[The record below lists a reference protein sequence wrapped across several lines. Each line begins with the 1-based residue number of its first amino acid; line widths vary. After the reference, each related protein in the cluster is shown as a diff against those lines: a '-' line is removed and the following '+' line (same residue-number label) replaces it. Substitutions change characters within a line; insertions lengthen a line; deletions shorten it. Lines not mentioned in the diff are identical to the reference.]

1 MFLGFNVGRKNTV
14 NEYLFRL
21 ALVVNTS
28 HSKFID
34 NLTNIIV
41 YVLYVS
47 NLENKEIHI
56 CELKNTIE
64 ELSGLEF
71 TEKEINQALTESESY
86 FCITNKE
93 VLGLTEEGNKKI
105 HAEKTKEFERIL
117 SQYIEVY
124 AINSQPDEIKSL
136 IYKFLYDCME
146 NNIESLL
153 KVVSGADKT
162 KSLSPLEQLSNE
174 DRKIINDFIDWNDE
188 SKNALLYDIVS
199 FAVDYCQLTVKK
211 NKSNFSTI
219 LQGKRFYLDTNII
232 FRMMGLNNE
241 QRKETTL
248 QFINKCKETNI
259 KLCMTSLTK
268 KETLNS
274 IQYHVGQVKKIM
286 QGYRGNGKGLSKL
299 YEKSNY
305 EDGFLS
311 EYLSWSK
318 NNGVTAHYDEFSQY
332 LKKYFYEITNGID
345 IVDVGKISL
354 NESLLDDY
362 IASKDGKITKENA
375 EYDVKNL
382 LYVNKKRKLNSDTI
396 GWNVGEYLISADH
409 KLIRWSNN
417 NFSKENP
424 LVVLPSVWYSIIL
437 KIQGR
442 AKDDIKAFSEFI
454 KMRYIQDKPAENINY
469 LINSVCQ
476 RTSNGVLQDMLFDQ
490 IAEDN
495 NRINE
500 LSFSNDQKIDEIV
513 NEVYEDILESTKQE
527 GYSSGEKAGHLQ
539 GFNQGVS
546 QGEKI
551 GRIKTEIEHLQS
563 KISTKSL
570 EIRNRNIVITILT
583 TVIVFAV
590 CLTFL
595 SKCPVDYLN
604 NIKTAGKIIIS
615 LVPSGIA
622 GRVLWAVFPLEIE
635 EIKKLEKEKIQPE
648 IDELERQLKIY
659 E

>member
-1 MFLGFNVGRKNTV
+1 M

-41 YVLYVS
+41 YALYVS
-47 NLENKEIHI
+47 NLEKKEIHI

-71 TEKEINQALTESESY
+71 TEKEIKQALTGRESY
-86 FCITNKE
+86 FCITDKE
-93 VLGLTEEGNKKI
+93 ILGLTEEGNKKI
-105 HAEKTKEFERIL
+105 HAEKAKEFERIL
-117 SQYIEVY
+117 SKYIEVY
-124 AINSQPDEIKSL
+124 DINRKPDEIKSL

-153 KVVSGADKT
+153 KVVTGAEKT

-188 SKNALLYDIVS
+188 SKNVLLYDIVS

-248 QFINKCKETNI
+248 RFINKCKEAKI

-268 KETLNS
+268 IETLNS

-286 QGYRGNGKGLSKL
+286 QGYCGNGKALSKL
-299 YEKSNY
+299 YEKSDY
-305 EDGFLS
+305 EDGFLTV
-311 EYLSWSK
+311 YLSWSN

-362 IASKDGKITKENA
+362 IDSKDGKITKENA

-382 LYVNKKRKLNSDTI
+382 LYVNKKRKLSSDTI
-396 GWNVGEYLISADH
+396 GWNVEEYLISADH

-437 KIQGR
+437 KVQGR

-454 KMRYIQDKPAENINY
+454 KIRYIQDKPAENINY

-476 RTSNGVLQDMLFDQ
+476 KTSNGVLQDMLFDQ

-495 NRINE
+495 DRINE

-513 NEVYEDILESTKQE
+513 KEVYEDILESTKQE
-527 GYSSGEKAGHLQ
+527 GYFSGEKAGHQ
-539 GFNQGVS
+539 KGFNQGVS

-563 KISTKSL
+563 ETSIKSL
-570 EIRNRNIVITILT
+570 KIRNRNITITIII
-583 TVIVFAV
+583 TVIVFAL
-590 CLTFL
+590 CLMFL
-595 SKCPVDYLN
+595 NKCPVEYLN
-604 NIKTAGKIIIS
+604 NIKIAGKIIIS
-615 LVPSGIA
+615 LVPSGIV
-622 GRVLWAVFPLEIE
+622 GRVLWAVFPLGIE
-635 EIKKLEKEKIQPE
+635 EIKELENEKIQPK
-648 IDELERQLKIY
+648 IDELKRELKIY

>member
-1 MFLGFNVGRKNTV
+1 M

-21 ALVVNTS
+21 SLVVNTS

-34 NLTNIIV
+34 NLTNIII
-41 YVLYVS
+41 YVLYVL

-71 TEKEINQALTESESY
+71 TEKEIKQALTESESY

-105 HAEKTKEFERIL
+105 HAEKAKEFERIL
-117 SQYIEVY
+117 SKYIEVY

-136 IYKFLYDCME
+136 IYKFLYDCLE

-153 KVVSGADKT
+153 KVVSGEEKT

-248 QFINKCKETNI
+248 QFINKCKEANI
-259 KLCMTSLTK
+259 KLYMTSLTK

-305 EDGFLS
+305 EDGFLTA
-311 EYLSWSK
+311 YLSWSK
-318 NNGVTAHYDEFSQY
+318 NNGVTARYDEFSQY
-332 LKKYFYEITNGID
+332 LKKYFYEITND
-345 IVDVGKISL
+345 FDKVDVGKISL

-362 IASKDGKITKENA
+362 IDSKDGKITKENA

-382 LYVNKKRKLNSDTI
+382 LYVNKKRKLSSDTI

-495 NRINE
+495 SRINE

-527 GYSSGEKAGHLQ
+527 GYSSGEKAGHQ
-539 GFNQGVS
+539 KGFSQGVS

-551 GRIKTEIEHLQS
+551 GRIKAEIEHLQS

-570 EIRNRNIVITILT
+570 KIRNRNIIITIIT
-583 TVIVFAV
+583 IVIVFV
-590 CLTFL
+590 MCLTFL
-595 SKCPVDYLN
+595 NKCPVDYLN

-615 LVPSGIA
+615 LVPSGIV
-622 GRVLWAVFPLEIE
+622 GRVLWTVFPLGVE
-635 EIKKLEKEKIQPE
+635 EIKELEKEKIQSK

>member
-1 MFLGFNVGRKNTV
+1 
-14 NEYLFRL
+14 
-21 ALVVNTS
+21 
-28 HSKFID
+28 
-34 NLTNIIV
+34 
-41 YVLYVS
+41 
-47 NLENKEIHI
+47 
-56 CELKNTIE
+56 
-64 ELSGLEF
+64 
-71 TEKEINQALTESESY
+71 
-86 FCITNKE
+86 
-93 VLGLTEEGNKKI
+93 
-105 HAEKTKEFERIL
+105 
-117 SQYIEVY
+117 
-124 AINSQPDEIKSL
+124 
-136 IYKFLYDCME
+136 ME

-153 KVVSGADKT
+153 KVVTGAEKT
-162 KSLSPLEQLSNE
+162 KSLSSLEQLSNE

-188 SKNALLYDIVS
+188 GKNSLLYDIVS

-248 QFINKCKETNI
+248 RFISKCKEAKI

-268 KETLNS
+268 IETLNS

-286 QGYRGNGKGLSKL
+286 QGYRGNGKGLSKF

-305 EDGFLS
+305 EDGFLTV
-311 EYLSWSK
+311 YLSWTT
-318 NNGVTAHYDEFSQY
+318 NNGVSAHYDEFSQY
-332 LKKYFYEITNGID
+332 LKKCFYEITNGID
-345 IVDVGKISL
+345 VVEVEKISL
-354 NESLLDDY
+354 SEGLLNDY
-362 IASKDGKITKENA
+362 IDSKDGKITKENA

-382 LYVNKKRKLNSDTI
+382 LYVNKKRKLSSDTF

-454 KMRYIQDKPAENINY
+454 RMRYIQDKPTENINY
-469 LINSVCQ
+469 LIYSVCQ

-500 LSFSNDQKIDEIV
+500 LSFSNDQKIEEIV

-527 GYSSGEKAGHLQ
+527 GYFSGEKDGHQKGFSQ
-539 GFNQGVS
+539 GIN

-551 GRIKTEIEHLQS
+551 GRIKAEIEHLQS
-563 KISTKSL
+563 KISAKSL
-570 EIRNRNIVITILT
+570 QIRNRNIVITIIT
-583 TVIVFAV
+583 IVVVFMI

-595 SKCPVDYLN
+595 NKCPLDYLN

-615 LVPSGIA
+615 LVPSGII
-622 GRVLWAVFPLEIE
+622 GRVLWTVFPLGIE
-635 EIKKLEKEKIQPE
+635 DIKELEKEKMQSK